1 MKTNWLILAAISLL
15 IISGTATAQSVV
27 GTKHD
32 MTSGAQI
39 GEYDNS
45 ENATA
50 QQICV
55 YCHTPHNV
63 GSTAGPLWNH
73 DNNTAAD
80 AFIMYGTT
88 VRDTTT
94 DAQLGAES
102 LACMGCHDGT
112 AAVDAIINPPRDV
125 TVEDWDLA
133 TTGVIA
139 PYANVGTDLQDD
151 HPVSIE
157 YLGATVDLVAVPAG
171 LPLFGVGSD
180 RVECA
185 SCHNVHD
192 DTNAVFLR
200 VTDVGSAICLAC
212 HVK

>member
-1 MKTNWLILAAISLL
+1 MKANWLILAAISLL
-15 IISGTATAQSVV
+15 IISGTATAQTIV

-32 MTSGAQI
+32 MTSGVQI
-39 GEYDNS
+39 GSYDNP
-45 ENATA
+45 ENVTA

-63 GSTAGPLWNH
+63 GGTAGPLWNH
-73 DNNTAAD
+73 DNVTAANG
-80 AFIMYGTT
+80 FTMYGTT
-88 VRDTTT
+88 VRGTTT
-94 DAQLGAES
+94 DANLGPES

-125 TVEDWDLA
+125 TLADWDLV
-133 TTGVIA
+133 TTGAIEA
-139 PYANVGTDLQDD
+139 YADVGIDLQDD

-157 YLGATVDLVAVPAG
+157 YLGVASDLVAAPVG
-171 LPLFGVGSD
+171 LPLFGIGSD

-185 SCHNVHD
+185 SCHDVHD
-192 DTNAVFLR
+192 ASNAVFLR